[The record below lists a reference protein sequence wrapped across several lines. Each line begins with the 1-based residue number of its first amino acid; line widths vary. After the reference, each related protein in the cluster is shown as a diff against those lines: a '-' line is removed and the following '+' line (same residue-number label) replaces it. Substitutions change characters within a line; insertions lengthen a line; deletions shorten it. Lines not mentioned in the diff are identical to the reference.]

1 MDLLAT
7 CFVLFPAFAAVI
19 APNRVDATFL
29 TLTLFYSINI
39 TARLQHAIRQSA
51 DAYNYMTSVER
62 IDEYG
67 DLPPEEDNGGESGR
81 LIETST
87 DWPSRGEIRFHNYSL
102 RYQSNEEATLKSAG
116 KSSVFQGLLR
126 LVNRSCIDGEILI
139 DDVDI
144 GRVTLKHLRSRIS
157 VIPQNP
163 LLFSGTLRFNMDP
176 LELYTDE
183 QCWKVLEIVRLKETV
198 SNHPQGLH
206 MPIAESGHNLSSGQ
220 CQLVCVS
227 RALLRQS
234 RILLIDEA
242 TANVDHETDEFL
254 QTLIVDEIKDRTVLT
269 IAHRLNTVANNDRLL
284 LLNDGKVVD
293 FDVPDKV
300 LSHL

>member
-1 MDLLAT
+1 
-7 CFVLFPAFAAVI
+7 
-19 APNRVDATFL
+19 
-29 TLTLFYSINI
+29 
-39 TARLQHAIRQSA
+39 
-51 DAYNYMTSVER
+51 MTSVER

-67 DLPPEEDNGGESGR
+67 DLTPEEDNGGGSGR
-81 LIETST
+81 LVETSA

-102 RYQSNEEATLKSAG
+102 HYQSNEEATLKSLNLVINPAEKVGIIGRAG

-144 GRVTLKHLRSRIS
+144 GRVTLKHLRSQIS

-163 LLFSGTLRFNMDP
+163 VLFSGTLRFNLDP
-176 LELYTDE
+176 LEIYTDE
-183 QCWKVLEIVRLKETV
+183 QCWKVLEIVRLKEMV
-198 SNHPQGLH
+198 FNHPQALH

-254 QTLIVDEIKDRTVLT
+254 QTLIVDKIKDRTVLT
-269 IAHRLNTVANNDRLL
+269 IAHRLNTVRNNDRLL

-300 LSHL
+300 LNHL